1 MLLNLVGN
9 ALKFTP
15 EGWVEVHLASRPAGE
30 GRLVLRFEVRD
41 TGIGVTPEQAAG
53 LFRPFA
59 QADRSTTRRY
69 GGSGLGLAISRR
81 LVGAM
86 GGEIGVE
93 SAPGAGSRFWF
104 EVPLERGD
112 AVVAAERAGPDPAAA
127 RPLRVLVVDDVEVN
141 RELLGEVLGRHGHE
155 VCFAADGAEAVALA
169 ARERFDAVLMDVQMP
184 VMDGVEATRRVR
196 ALPPPACRVPIVG
209 LTANVLAGER
219 ERYLAAGMDL
229 CLTKP
234 VAWGELLAAL
244 AGIAAGDGE
253 GLDAGEEGE
262 DEPPL
267 LEGVAAGPRD
277 ARLAGLLGEALAE
290 AERGCARLRA
300 LPAGSAGLAEEAH
313 RVRGAAGLY
322 GLARVGVLAGEVE
335 AAARAGREVAGLVE
349 RLDGA
354 VAATREALH
363 EAGLADDP

>member
-9 ALKFTP
+9 ALKFTHA
-15 EGWVEVHLASRPAGE
+15 GGVTVRLAGRPAGE
-30 GRLVLRFEVRD
+30 GRFVLRFEVED
-41 TGIGVTPEQAAG
+41 TGIGIPPEKRAG
-53 LFRPFA
+53 LFDAFT
-59 QADRSTTRRY
+59 QVDRSTARRY

-93 SAPGAGSRFWF
+93 SAPGRGSLFWF

-112 AVVAAERAGPDPAAA
+112 AIVAAERSAPEPGLV
-127 RPLRVLVVDDVEVN
+127 RPLRVLVAEDVEVN

-155 VCFAADGAEAVALA
+155 VCFAADGAEAVALV

-244 AGIAAGDGE
+244 ARAAGEPVASPDG
-253 GLDAGEEGE
+253 GGTGGAGT
-262 DEPPL
+262 PL
-267 LEGVAAGPRD
+267 LAGVAAGPRD
-277 ARLAGLLGEALAE
+277 ARLAGLLGRALAE
-290 AERGCARLRA
+290 VERGCARLRE
-300 LPAGSAGLAEEAH
+300 LPAGSPELAEEAH
-313 RVRGAAGLY
+313 RLKGAAGLY
-322 GLARVGVLAGEVE
+322 GLARVSKVGGEIETAV
-335 AAARAGREVAGLVE
+335 RAGREVAGLVE
-349 RLDGA
+349 RLVET

-363 EAGLADDP
+363 EAGHLGG